1 MDEGEGQPERLLGP
15 SYAKAT
21 TRLLWDCYPLCL
33 TSRRLHKSPTSTQ
46 INTYA
51 HIRTWDLRGVKAS
64 GGGKREWGEGGWG
77 GRENVEDAD
86 DLEEVVLLLVDGV
99 GRDEL
104 SHNMLVLRCYFI

>member
-1 MDEGEGQPERLLGP
+1 M
-15 SYAKAT
+15 
-21 TRLLWDCYPLCL
+21 
-33 TSRRLHKSPTSTQ
+33 
-46 INTYA
+46 
-51 HIRTWDLRGVKAS
+51 KAS